1 MSEAV
6 DAAPPVTA
14 GEMLRAA
21 RERQGVHLAV
31 LAASL
36 KVAQRKLELIE
47 GNRYDELPDATFTRA
62 LALSMCR
69 ALKIDAEPVLSRL
82 PQPQGH
88 GLDQVSL
95 GLNAPFR
102 DRANAGDGAEWPRV
116 FSLPVIGALLL
127 AGAAALVYVVPSG
140 SWSIDRLLSMF
151 DGGTAAGV
159 SATSASAPRT
169 NVEAAPASVVV
180 PAPGP
185 SPVQASVQ
193 TSVPATASVAL
204 AAEVPPAAGAVSAVV
219 DTVFSAPASAPP
231 AGGMLTLR
239 ASAES
244 WVEVRDRNGQI
255 LLSRTLAPG
264 EAAGVD
270 GVAPLSLT
278 VGNAEATEVVFRGR
292 PLTLAANRDNV
303 ARMELK

>member
-21 RERQGVHLAV
+21 RERQGLHLAV

-82 PQPQGH
+82 PQAQRR

-102 DRANAGDGAEWPRV
+102 DRAADSDGAEWQRL
-116 FSLPVIGALLL
+116 FSLPVVGALLL
-127 AGAAALVYVVPSG
+127 VVAAVLVYAVPSGPWSIGRLLPMLDGASSGGAATVPVSAAPVTSEAVSPPATMLPPAVTAVSPQTVAAPVLSAELPAAAGAA
-140 SWSIDRLLSMF
+140 
-151 DGGTAAGV
+151 
-159 SATSASAPRT
+159 
-169 NVEAAPASVVV
+169 
-180 PAPGP
+180 
-185 SPVQASVQ
+185 
-193 TSVPATASVAL
+193 
-204 AAEVPPAAGAVSAVV
+204 SAVV

-239 ASAES
+239 ALAES

-270 GVAPLSLT
+270 GALPLSLT

>member
-1 MSEAV
+1 MNEAV
-6 DAAPPVTA
+6 DAAPPATA

-69 ALKIDAEPVLSRL
+69 ALKIDAEPVLTRL

-102 DRANAGDGAEWPRV
+102 DRAAAGDGAEWPRV
-116 FSLPVIGALLL
+116 LSLPVIAALLL

-151 DGGTAAGV
+151 DGGTAAGPNP
-159 SATSASAPRT
+159 ASASATRA
-169 NVEAAPASVVV
+169 NVEAVPAPVVV
-180 PAPGP
+180 PAP
-185 SPVQASVQ
+185 VQNAVQ
-193 TSVPATASVAL
+193 TPAPVTATVAL
-204 AAEVPPAAGAVSAVV
+204 AADLPLAAGAASAVV

-292 PLTLAANRDNV
+292 PLPLAANRDNV

>member
-6 DAAPPVTA
+6 DAAPPATA

-127 AGAAALVYVVPSG
+127 AGAAALVYLVPSG
-140 SWSIDRLLSMF
+140 SWSVDRLLSMF

-159 SATSASAPRT
+159 SATSASAPRA

-180 PAPGP
+180 PAP
-185 SPVQASVQ
+185 SPLQASVQ
-193 TSVPATASVAL
+193 TSVPATASVAPPVEL
-204 AAEVPPAAGAVSAVV
+204 PPAAGAVSAVV

-270 GVAPLSLT
+270 GAAPLSLT

>member
-6 DAAPPVTA
+6 DAGPLATA

-69 ALKIDAEPVLSRL
+69 ALKIDAEPVLGRL
-82 PQPQGH
+82 PQARGH

-102 DRANAGDGAEWPRV
+102 DRTSGGDGPEWPRV
-116 FSLPVIGALLL
+116 FSLPLIGALLL
-127 AGAAALVYVVPSG
+127 AGAAALVYVMPSG

-159 SATSASAPRT
+159 GSASATTPRS
-169 NVEAAPASVVV
+169 NGEVASAPVVLV
-180 PAPGP
+180 PAP
-185 SPVQASVQ
+185 
-193 TSVPATASVAL
+193 VPAPLL
-204 AAEVPPAAGAVSAVV
+204 AAASIALPAEPAPAAGAASAVV

-270 GVAPLSLT
+270 GAVPLSLT